1 LPAYTNHGPATW
13 PSLWMPL
20 PLRASPYKG
29 EESEGCPHKSLKS
42 HINIQDKS
50 REIMNASL
58 TGETVSEQEI
68 EGEDSVNT
76 VGCN

>member
-1 LPAYTNHGPATW
+1 MNV
-13 PSLWMPL
+13 
-20 PLRASPYKG
+20 
-29 EESEGCPHKSLKS
+29 
-42 HINIQDKS
+42 QDKP
-50 REIMNASL
+50 RGITNASL